1 MWGLAD
7 HLTPHRGRHRI
18 LLGMAPGVGKTY
30 RMLQEGR
37 AERAEGHDVV
47 IGYLEPHDRPETA
60 AQAEGLEMIPRRLHP
75 VGSVVLPEMNLQ
87 AVLNRAPE
95 IALVDELAHTNARG
109 STHEKRYEDVQDL
122 LEAGI
127 SVISTVNVQHLE
139 SLNDQ
144 LADLTGVR
152 VRETLPDDV
161 LKQADEIVLIDL
173 TPQDLIERLR
183 EGKVYPRP
191 QVEQALGSFFKP
203 ENLAALREVALRQV
217 AEDVES
223 RRLVTSPSVPS
234 RDQAERHGLA
244 FAERMLA
251 LVTPEPHSQRLI
263 RRAWRSA
270 RRLGAELDLLW
281 VAPPSVRAPEAD
293 PRLAPLRRLASI
305 LGTDLIVETG
315 DDLVQTVSEIARRRG
330 TTYVLIGAP
339 KTRRGPSR
347 LRASLVERLTEAMPG
362 VDIRIVSD
370 RSRLER

>member
-1 MWGLAD
+1 MSV
-7 HLTPHRGRHRI
+7 RGRHRV

-37 AERAEGHDVV
+37 AEAAEGHDVV

-60 AQAEGLEMIPRRLHP
+60 AQAEGLEMVPRSLHR
-75 VGSVVLPEMNLQ
+75 VGTTVLPEMNLQ
-87 AVLNRAPE
+87 AVIDRAPE
-95 IALVDELAHTNARG
+95 VALVDELAHTNAQG
-109 STHEKRYEDVQDL
+109 SVHEKRYQDVEDL
-122 LEAGI
+122 LDAGI

-161 LKQADEIVLIDL
+161 LKRADEIVLIDL

-183 EGKVYPRP
+183 EGKVYALP
-191 QVEQALGSFFKP
+191 QVEQALGSFFRA

-223 RRLVTSPSVPS
+223 RRLVTTSTPIRGQPETRRS
-234 RDQAERHGLA
+234 LA
-244 FAERMLA
+244 FGESMLA
-251 LVTPEPHSQRLI
+251 LITPDPRSQRLI

-281 VAPPSVRAPEAD
+281 VAPPSLRTPETD
-293 PRLAPLRRLASI
+293 PRLVPLRRLASI
-305 LGTDLIVETG
+305 LGVELIVEPG
-315 DDLVQTVSEIARRRG
+315 DDLVQKVSEVARRRG
-330 TTYVLIGAP
+330 TTYVLMGP
-339 KTRRGPSR
+339 PTVRRGPAR
-347 LRASLVERLTEAMPG
+347 LRTSLVERMIEAMPG

-370 RSRLER
+370 RSRLSEPGNER